1 MKNTIELKEETNLIV
16 NKIDIKKLLIE
27 LENIGSEKEKEEFIK
42 NYSRIKE
49 EIKITDNILNDNN
62 IKNINEFESKTINE
76 LFQQLEQN
84 ENKIFNNDKL
94 IIEEL
99 KSLMDICEVLEK
111 KINDDTMSII
121 EIK

>member
-1 MKNTIELKEETNLIV
+1 M
-16 NKIDIKKLLIE
+16 
-27 LENIGSEKEKEEFIK
+27 SEKEEFIK